1 MADPL
6 TMALVVGGS
15 KLVGGLAKGMQ
26 RTPRYS
32 QSSGEKAYMNELQRR
47 AQQGVYTPGMQR
59 EMLSQTSSV
68 ASQQADIGRQN
79 VLGQVTRQGLENSAV
94 AAEQTAAIEVAR
106 QRKIAEAARRISLE
120 NQLSKVKA
128 TDMLGEHGIRMSKNK
143 YMDALAKFRQKQN
156 MWDDVSGSVTA
167 GLDVYTAALGNTG
180 SE

>member
-1 MADPL
+1 MEPL
-6 TMALVVGGS
+6 TAALIYGGS
-15 KLVGGLAKGMQ
+15 KLLGGLAKGTMK
-26 RTPRYS
+26 TPKYR
-32 QSSGEKAYMNELQRR
+32 QSAGERAYISELQRR
-47 AQQGVYTPGMQR
+47 TRQGIYTPGMQK
-59 EMLSQTSSV
+59 EMLSRTSSV

-79 VLGQVTRQGLENSAV
+79 VLGQITRQGLENSAV
-94 AAEQTAAIEVAR
+94 ATEQTAAIEVAR

-143 YMDALAKFRQKQN
+143 YMDALAKFRQRQN
-156 MWDDVSGSVTA
+156 MWDDISGSVTG